1 MPSKL
6 RKKTLVYVLEWDA
19 VIHRGEYICSEFLSF
34 VSRFGYCRCRP
45 RYLFQVLVFLFKHLQ
60 KTRMRSKRRQP
71 HLKVTT
77 SLCKRVC
84 FATNNFCAWHW
95 KYSTQTEEALLIFSE
110 VLKFDLRKKF
120 LWTQGCTFVLRQ
132 ILHNRKLSAT
142 ENEMCTWLKLN

>member
-1 MPSKL
+1 MPSKF
-6 RKKTLVYVLEWDA
+6 RKKTPVHVLEWDA
-19 VIHRGEYICSEFLSF
+19 IIHSGEYICSEFLSF

-45 RYLFQVLVFLFKHLQ
+45 RCLFQVLVFLFKRLQ

-84 FATNNFCAWHW
+84 FATNNFCSWHW

-120 LWTQGCTFVLRQ
+120 SMNPRVHFRFAIDLAQQKAIGE
-132 ILHNRKLSAT
+132 RKRDVHLT
-142 ENEMCTWLKLN
+142 